1 MKTAEQIRDRIQH
14 YEKLA
19 AEIQHRIASMP
30 PSLERVKLRE
40 QAEKW
45 EEKANTLQWV
55 LE

>member
-1 MKTAEQIRDRIQH
+1 MKSVEQVRDRIHH

-19 AEIQHRIASMP
+19 AEIRHRIASMP
-30 PSLERVKLRE
+30 PSLDRVKLRE

-45 EEKANTLQWV
+45 EERANTLQWV